1 MTPDPP
7 DSPGSPDPA
16 AGPAA
21 TRRTLV
27 AGVGNI
33 FQRDDAFGVEVIR
46 LLADRPRPAGVEI
59 ADFGIRGV
67 HLVYELLGG
76 CDLFVLVDVVQR
88 GHAAGTVTVL
98 EVDPEHMPPGGAV
111 MDAHGLAPDQIFSM
125 LTAMGARPG
134 RTLVVACEPADVSEG
149 MGLSDQVREALPAAV
164 RAVEEILGQVQQEEG
179 ARHDIQAR

>member
-1 MTPDPP
+1 MTSDPSGPPGTPTGPD
-7 DSPGSPDPA
+7 
-16 AGPAA
+16 A

-46 LLADRPRPAGVEI
+46 LLADTPRPAGVEI

-111 MDAHGLAPDQIFSM
+111 MDGHGLAPDQIFSM

-149 MGLSDQVREALPAAV
+149 MGLSDQVQEALPAAV
-164 RAVEEILGQVQQEEG
+164 RAVEEILDQVKQEEG
-179 ARHDIQAR
+179 ARNGIQAR

>member
-1 MTPDPP
+1 
-7 DSPGSPDPA
+7 
-16 AGPAA
+16 
-21 TRRTLV
+21 
-27 AGVGNI
+27 
-33 FQRDDAFGVEVIR
+33 
-46 LLADRPRPAGVEI
+46 
-59 ADFGIRGV
+59 
-67 HLVYELLGG
+67 
-76 CDLFVLVDVVQR
+76 
-88 GHAAGTVTVL
+88 
-98 EVDPEHMPPGGAV
+98 